1 MAPPSPPSLITVTS
15 RRSGDRMVVVVR
27 GAIDY
32 ESEDVL
38 RRSLIGALGRSCR
51 GIDLDLR
58 EVTFWDCSGLNVLLA
73 VRRTALQDGK
83 TVTIRAAGP
92 VVERVCELTETL
104 PLFAAAAE
112 R

>member
-1 MAPPSPPSLITVTS
+1 MALPSPLNLITVSS
-15 RRSGDRMVVVVR
+15 RRSGDRMIVVLR

-32 ESEDVL
+32 ESEG
-38 RRSLIGALGRSCR
+38 GALGRSLR

-58 EVTFWDCSGLNVLLA
+58 EVTFWDCSSLNVLLA
-73 VRRTALQDGK
+73 VRRTALKEGK
-83 TVTIRAAGP
+83 TVTIRAASP

-104 PLFAAAAE
+104 PLFAASAE

>member
-1 MAPPSPPSLITVTS
+1 MALPSPLNLITVNS
-15 RRSGDRMVVVVR
+15 RRSGDRMVVVLR

-38 RRSLIGALGRSCR
+38 RRSLVGALGRSLR

-58 EVTFWDCSGLNVLLA
+58 EVTFWDCSSLNVLLA
-73 VRRTALQDGK
+73 VRRTALQEGK
-83 TVTIRAAGP
+83 TVTIRAASP

-104 PLFAAAAE
+104 PLFAASAE